1 MRKNFAIALIV
12 SVLVAGSAF
21 AGKFN
26 KVLSIGEQAPAWPSI
41 TGTDGKQHSLD
52 DYKSAK
58 VIVAIFTCNHCP
70 VAQQYEER
78 LVELQRDYQAKGVQV
93 VAICVNNGEEDNLG
107 HMKERA
113 TERGFNF
120 PYLSDPTQVTG
131 KLYGAQKTP
140 EAFVLDADRKIVYM
154 GAIDDNWMAAAEVK
168 KPYVRNAI
176 DAALEGRKP
185 EAQEMRAT
193 GCGIEYAR

>member
-1 MRKNFAIALIV
+1 MRKSLAIALVVSMLIV
-12 SVLVAGSAF
+12 GTAF

-26 KVLSIGEQAPAWPSI
+26 KVLKTGDQAPAWPSI
-41 TGTDGKQHSLD
+41 TGTDGKQHSLE
-52 DYKSAK
+52 DYKDAK

-93 VAICVNNGEEDNLG
+93 VAICVNNGEEDNLA
-107 HMKERA
+107 HMKDRAVERQY
-113 TERGFNF
+113 NF
-120 PYLSDPTQVTG
+120 PYLSDPTQLTG

-154 GAIDDNWMAAAEVK
+154 GAIDDNWMAAVDVK
-168 KPYVRNAI
+168 KPYVRSAI
-176 DAALEGRKP
+176 DAALEGRQP
-185 EAQEMRAT
+185 ETQETRAT